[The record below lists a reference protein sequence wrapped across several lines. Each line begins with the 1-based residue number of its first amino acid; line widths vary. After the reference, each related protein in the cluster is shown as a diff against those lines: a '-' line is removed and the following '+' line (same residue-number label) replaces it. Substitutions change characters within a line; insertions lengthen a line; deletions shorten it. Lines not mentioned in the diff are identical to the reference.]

1 MHFYI
6 HIYVQVHSYAYIWL
20 YIYKYKQLYIHTD
33 THSYILTP
41 YTPACEHFYVI
52 VARLMA
58 APTSFTRL

>member
-1 MHFYI
+1 M
-6 HIYVQVHSYAYIWL
+6 
-20 YIYKYKQLYIHTD
+20 YKYKQLYIHTD